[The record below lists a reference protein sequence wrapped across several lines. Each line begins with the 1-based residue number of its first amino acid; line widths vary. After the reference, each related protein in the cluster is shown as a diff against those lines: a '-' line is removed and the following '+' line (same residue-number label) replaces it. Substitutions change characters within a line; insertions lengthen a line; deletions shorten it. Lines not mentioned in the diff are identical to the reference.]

1 MRRAERN
8 PENDMDEIL
17 NRGFRYALSLTHDEP
32 LAEDLLQEACTRLLR
47 SGKSWQPGYLM
58 ATIRN
63 RFIDLYRRQ
72 QRYPTDSADD
82 PALPQAL
89 EKIGNPHQEEHFVIE
104 SAVLEKA
111 LGRIRFEEREALY
124 LSVVEGYTA
133 REIAGLTRKP
143 RNTVLTLIHRAQAR
157 LRKLLSGEAK

>member
-8 PENDMDEIL
+8 PENDMEEIL
-17 NRGFRYALSLTHDEP
+17 NPGFRHALSLTPDEP

-72 QRYPTDSADD
+72 QR
-82 PALPQAL
+82 
-89 EKIGNPHQEEHFVIE
+89 
-104 SAVLEKA
+104 
-111 LGRIRFEEREALY
+111 
-124 LSVVEGYTA
+124 
-133 REIAGLTRKP
+133 
-143 RNTVLTLIHRAQAR
+143 
-157 LRKLLSGEAK
+157 